1 MTTSSVR
8 AGGDRALLAAS
19 ATLFLLFAV
28 QAGYQ
33 KLYVNQPEYT
43 PDPDLLAELGAAT
56 ILEDDPPP
64 SPTGDWPQWRG
75 PRRDGVA
82 HDPDLLTGWPHR
94 GPKELWRVKGGGGF
108 SSFAV
113 GGGRVFTLLGQEG
126 QEVVVCWEATTGK
139 EVWRHPYATRFSD
152 RQYGGPRSTPTLD
165 GGRLYTVGA
174 AGHFHCFDAA
184 TGDVLW
190 RHDLLEE
197 FQAPQPPWGVAFS
210 PLVEGDLVLA
220 SPGGPGGKSVAAF
233 HKETGKQVWTAL
245 DDQAG
250 YSSPIALTAGGVR
263 QVVFFTARHLVGLS
277 PADGKVL
284 WQYPWQTRYDVN
296 AATPLAFRARKG
308 GQDLDYVFLSSGYRR
323 GCALIKIAGRGAGRF
338 EAQRVYEGNDLCLHF
353 SSPVRYRDGLYA
365 IDETRDLTCLD
376 VRTGKVLWRHR
387 GFLQGSL
394 LRVDDRLLVLGGDG
408 KLALVEADPD
418 RFRTLALVEADSDR
432 WPSHGRCWTV
442 PVLAGGRLYLR
453 DEGEVLCLDLRKH
466 D

>member
-8 AGGDRALLAAS
+8 AGGDGALLTAS

-43 PDPDLLAELGAAT
+43 PDPDLLAELGEAT
-56 ILEDDPPP
+56 ILEEDPPP
-64 SPTGDWPQWRG
+64 SPTPAGPPGRG
-75 PRRDGVA
+75 PPRDGVA
-82 HDPDLLTGWPHR
+82 HDPDLPTRWPDQ
-94 GPKELWRVKGGGGF
+94 GPKELWRVQGGGGF

-113 GGGRVFTLLGQEG
+113 GGGRVFTLLGQDR
-126 QEVVVCWEATTGK
+126 QEVVACWKADTGK
-139 EVWRHPYATRFSD
+139 EVWRHPYATSFSD

-184 TGDVLW
+184 TGEVLW
-190 RHDLLEE
+190 QHDLLPDS
-197 FQAPQPPWGVAFS
+197 QGLRPQWGVAFS
-210 PLVEGDLVLA
+210 PLVEGDLVLTT
-220 SPGGPGGKSVAAF
+220 PGPGGKSVAAF
-233 HKETGKQVWTAL
+233 HKKTGELVWTAL

-277 PADGKVL
+277 PADGQVL
-284 WQYPWQTRYDVN
+284 WQYLWKTPYDVN
-296 AATPLAFRARKG
+296 AATPLAFRARSKG
-308 GQDLDYVFLSSGYRR
+308 GQDLDYVFVSSGYRR
-323 GCALIKIAGRGAGRF
+323 GCALVKIAGRGAGRF

-365 IDETRDLTCLD
+365 IDETRGLTCLD
-376 VRTGKVLWRHR
+376 VRTGKVRWRHR
-387 GFLQGSL
+387 GSLKGSL
-394 LRVDDRLLVLGGDG
+394 LRVDDRLLVLGGEDG

-418 RFRTLALVEADSDR
+418 GFRGQVLDR
-432 WPSHGRCWTV
+432 RRQPLRGRCWTV
-442 PVLAGGRLYLR
+442 PVLAGGKLFLR
-453 DEGEVLCLDLRKH
+453 DEEEVLCLDLCKP